1 MNRSIAPDIKPILS
15 IDTRFPDSTNNLFRI
30 NSEEGVSKLEIVFPS
45 AGQAGISNK
54 FALGMAV
61 NLLLSGNANKSAA
74 DIANEIDALGGYVFK
89 SADYYSSGITI
100 YGLNENISKILE
112 IVKNAFDTVDYSEN
126 EIEIY
131 KRNRLS
137 ELNINLQ
144 KTSFLAGRG
153 INQML
158 CGVEHSI
165 SFKLTEEIIN
175 STSRE
180 DLLTAKNTLFQSPY
194 FIFTGSASAPV
205 QEMLESNGFTIGE
218 FNETLHKDEVP
229 ISENVKEQMI
239 LKEGSTQNSLR
250 MGCVFPERSHPDY
263 FKLSLLNLVLGGYF
277 GSRLMKNIREDKGLT
292 YGIQSSITPYNN
304 FSLFKISC
312 EYNAQFNDELRT
324 EIGNEIARLK
334 NELIGDEELTVA
346 KNYFLGVLLRS
357 FDGAF
362 QISEKFKGAMDSNID
377 KSYYNSYFK
386 AINTI
391 SADDLLKTA
400 NNYFKENTLSYC
412 LAGV

>member
-1 MNRSIAPDIKPILS
+1 M
-15 IDTRFPDSTNNLFRI
+15 
-30 NSEEGVSKLEIVFPS
+30 
-45 AGQAGISNK
+45 
-54 FALGMAV
+54 
-61 NLLLSGNANKSAA
+61 
-74 DIANEIDALGGYVFK
+74 
-89 SADYYSSGITI
+89 
-100 YGLNENISKILE
+100 
-112 IVKNAFDTVDYSEN
+112 
-126 EIEIY
+126 
-131 KRNRLS
+131 
-137 ELNINLQ
+137 
-144 KTSFLAGRG
+144 
-153 INQML
+153 
-158 CGVEHSI
+158 
-165 SFKLTEEIIN
+165 
-175 STSRE
+175 
-180 DLLTAKNTLFQSPY
+180 FQSPY
-194 FIFTGSASAPV
+194 YIFTGSASAPV
-205 QEMLESNGFTIGE
+205 QVKLESNGFTIGE
-218 FNETLHKDEVP
+218 FKETLHKDELP
-229 ISENVKEQMI
+229 ITESVKEQMI

-250 MGCVFPERSHPDY
+250 MGCVFPERSHPDF

-312 EYNAQFNDELRT
+312 EYNAQFNDALKA

-362 QISEKFKGAMDSNID
+362 QISEKFKGAMDSNLD
-377 KSYYNSYFK
+377 KVYYDNYFK